1 MLLDRIKYEL
11 IGTAE
16 YLSETVYIARN
27 ADNPQQLFV
36 YSEND
41 WRAKTESK
49 LDIEENTLIAIVNNQ
64 SPPEDKV
71 AFFIDLFGFRND
83 LYAKRWENKAGH
95 FGYSPV
101 CKNEWSAVCPKA
113 CGEKIK
119 CNVCSHRDF
128 EAMTAEAIDNHL
140 RGKITVGVYPMSD
153 DETCRF
159 LAIDFDDADFKKDA
173 LSVAKICKIHGIEYG
188 IERSRSGRG
197 VHLWIFFNEPVTA
210 YLARKLGSALITHA
224 MSDNHSLKFD
234 SYDRMFPNQDTMPK
248 GGFGNL
254 IALPLQKHPRQ
265 NDNSVF
271 VDNDFNVISDQWSF
285 LSSIKRYAAY
295 DVEEL
300 IRLICPL
307 DELGMLKKDME
318 NEQPWEK
325 KKQIIDLSSESFP
338 DSVII
343 VKANMIYIDKT
354 GLSDKILNHIKRFA
368 AFKNPEFYKAQ
379 AMRMPVFNKPRII
392 SISEETDKYLC
403 MPRGLEEE
411 IKAFFEGNNV
421 KIKVENKY
429 NTGSKIKVEFNGTLR
444 DEQQKAA
451 DALLANSNGILAA
464 TTAFGKTV
472 VGAYLIGK
480 RKRNTLILV
489 HRTQLM
495 TQWKEKLS
503 EFLNI
508 DEELPTQPT
517 KRGRKKK
524 SSIIGQLGGGKN
536 DTHGVIDIAVIQ
548 SLFSGDDVK
557 DLVKDYGMVIVD
569 ECHHISAFSFEKV
582 LKEVNAKYVY
592 GLTATPTRQDGHH
605 PIIYMQ
611 CGNIRYSVNAK
622 EQAEKRPF
630 EHYIIPKFTRLNI
643 EDSDSKSITEIYKY
657 ISESEMRNEQ
667 IINDVITGV
676 KNGKNPVILTER
688 TFHVE
693 YLAKKLS
700 EADLPNVI
708 PLTGGLTAKKSRELL
723 EHVRNIPEDENFVLV
738 ATGKYIGEGFD
749 MPRLDTLFLAMPISW
764 KGTLQQYAGRLH
776 RLCDNKTE
784 VIIYD
789 YVDIRVPVLEKMYQ
803 KRLKGY
809 ASIGYKAKGETTAID
824 DINIIFNTSNFLSVY
839 ANDIAAAQ
847 KGIIIVSPF
856 LTKRRINIML
866 KTLINT
872 SAKITVITR
881 PCDDYKENDMRRIN
895 ECIEILEMNN
905 ITVKT
910 KSKIHQKYSLID
922 NRIVW
927 YGSINL
933 LSFGTAEESIMRI
946 ESENI
951 ANELLG
957 III

>member
-1 MLLDRIKYEL
+1 
-11 IGTAE
+11 
-16 YLSETVYIARN
+16 
-27 ADNPQQLFV
+27 
-36 YSEND
+36 
-41 WRAKTESK
+41 
-49 LDIEENTLIAIVNNQ
+49 
-64 SPPEDKV
+64 
-71 AFFIDLFGFRND
+71 
-83 LYAKRWENKAGH
+83 
-95 FGYSPV
+95 
-101 CKNEWSAVCPKA
+101 
-113 CGEKIK
+113 
-119 CNVCSHRDF
+119 
-128 EAMTAEAIDNHL
+128 
-140 RGKITVGVYPMSD
+140 
-153 DETCRF
+153 
-159 LAIDFDDADFKKDA
+159 
-173 LSVAKICKIHGIEYG
+173 
-188 IERSRSGRG
+188 
-197 VHLWIFFNEPVTA
+197 
-210 YLARKLGSALITHA
+210 LITRA

-234 SYDRMFPNQDTMPK
+234 SYDRMFPNQDTLPN

-265 NDNSVF
+265 YGNSVF
-271 VDNDFNVISDQWSF
+271 VDNNFNVISDQWSF
-285 LSSIKRYAAY
+285 LSRIKRYAL
-295 DVEEL
+295 DETEEL
-300 IRLICPL
+300 IRLICPQ
-307 DELGMLKKDME
+307 DELGILKKDIE

-325 KKQIIDLSSESFP
+325 KKQTIDLSGESFP
-338 DSVII
+338 DSITI
-343 VKANMIYIDKT
+343 VKANMIYLDKT
-354 GLSDKILNHIKRFA
+354 GLSDKTLNHLKRFA

-379 AMRMPVFNKPRII
+379 AMRMPVYNKPRII

-403 MPRGLEEE
+403 LPRGLEDE
-411 IKAFFEGNNV
+411 IKAFFKEHNV
-421 KIKVENKY
+421 KLEIENKY

-451 DALLANSNGILAA
+451 DALLSHFNGILAA

-508 DEELPTQPT
+508 DEELPVQST
-517 KRGRKKK
+517 KRGRKKRCG
-524 SSIIGQLGGGKN
+524 IIGQLGGGKN
-536 DTHGVIDIAVIQ
+536 DLHGVIDIAVIQ
-548 SLFSGDDVK
+548 SLLSGDDVK
-557 DLVKDYGMVIVD
+557 DLVRNYGMVIVD

-657 ISESEMRNEQ
+657 IYESEIRNEQ
-667 IINDVITGV
+667 IINDVVSSV

-688 TFHVE
+688 TSHVE

-723 EHVRNIPEDENFVLV
+723 EQVRNIPEDENFVLV

-749 MPRLDTLFLAMPISW
+749 MARLDTLFLAMPISW

-784 VIIYD
+784 VVIYD
-789 YVDIRVPVLEKMYQ
+789 YVDIRVSVLEKMYQ

-839 ANDIAAAQ
+839 ANDIAASQ
-847 KGIIIVSPF
+847 KEIIIVSPF
-856 LTKRRINIML
+856 LTKRRINLML
-866 KTLINT
+866 KTLIN
-872 SAKITVITR
+872 SPAKITVVTR
-881 PCDDYKENDMRRIN
+881 PCDDYKENDVGRIN
-895 ECIEILEMNN
+895 ECIKILEMNN
-905 ITVKT
+905 IAVKT

-933 LSFGTAEESIMRI
+933 LSYGTSEESIMRI